1 VSVVRFTAECVR
13 TTVLMHVSHIMSH
26 ACLGPLPSFWLVS
39 SPPFGCQVAPPCS
52 NNVIY
57 TQSTVL
63 CRMHSDA
70 RNAALGI
77 ALDGVQPFKDDCR
90 YSVWPLVLTV
100 YNLPPWVRYKLG
112 ATTVLAM
119 IPGHRHANSK
129 LDLDYVMQMVHD
141 DLRALYMHGVTVY
154 DAFQCKPARYATIA

>member
-1 VSVVRFTAECVR
+1 
-13 TTVLMHVSHIMSH
+13 
-26 ACLGPLPSFWLVS
+26 
-39 SPPFGCQVAPPCS
+39 
-52 NNVIY
+52 
-57 TQSTVL
+57 
-63 CRMHSDA
+63 MHSDA